1 MFACRTHCGQNGL
14 ARALWAG
21 AAAPAHCRRSS
32 VACPHAKEHIYLHQE
47 RLYEPTSHQHR
58 RPQTDCRVPT
68 VASSEQEWPW
78 LCFSQAWSNGLRESR
93 RCSRGAVESQQA
105 A

>member
-32 VACPHAKEHIYLHQE
+32 VACPHAKEDHIHLHQE
-47 RLYEPTSHQHR
+47 MLYGPTLQQHR
-58 RPQTDCRVPT
+58 RPQTDCRVPWH
-68 VASSEQEWPW
+68 V
-78 LCFSQAWSNGLRESR
+78 F
-93 RCSRGAVESQQA
+93 
-105 A
+105 